1 MAATIR
7 TGGLHHAASLGNIDT
22 SSQSKVHLAA
32 RSYDSEDE
40 NMGRKK
46 GRPYETSPC
55 SRAPVYSKGDIREQ
69 HRSRTSLNHQQQQ
82 QQQQQQQLHFLV
94 SISTLSLCRLHHAA
108 SLGNIDTSS
117 QSKVHLA
124 ARSYDSEDEN
134 MGRKKGRPYETSP
147 CSRAPVYSKGDIREQ
162 YCLTDR
168 QLNSI
173 EQPRRERFF
182 GCWSGRNAPQSFLGV
197 CVGRRAPS
205 DENLADY
212 APIQRYPRYINT
224 GPIAKSILQQ
234 YDDDMESSYF
244 RRKPTSFLSNS
255 SSVTSGGG
263 GGGPT
268 SGGTGLII
276 GSSAT
281 LPGGDG
287 KRYGGSWLPAED
299 EAVRLEGPSFY
310 RCPAHHDLPPP
321 PPPPSVALIDAL
333 PGGQPRTKH
342 VSFAR
347 SYTLTSFDEAMGSR
361 PLSRLAA
368 ARSQE
373 RLIGGK
379 KPTITLAHHTA
390 VAAAIPL
397 PATQYVGGG
406 GVAPLHSI
414 LTQPTATHPQQPL
427 MPAALQKQP
436 LSVTACQSHGQPQ
449 QQQPQPQTQHLLI
462 QQQPSA
468 AHQLHQHLHQQHL
481 QHLQHQQAALLAHQ
495 AHVQHQAAQHAA
507 QHQQQQQ
514 QLQHQQH
521 LHHHQQQHQ
530 DMVVLEKVKRS
541 AMKTQATQ
549 TEVYLGKK
557 PMAPHNLSLS
567 PRTIHRV
574 KMVSQGAQTNGGLNG
589 GGRKLTKSLSEA
601 ADRLQENGLDPV
613 QPPEPGTGGPG
624 FDHELLHRTQSEEP
638 PKSPFTITSPPSAH
652 AVPSLQQP
660 QHFELPPSRASSQL
674 SHAGS
679 DGTQLTHSRNHS
691 QDSATSYRS
700 TDGSRTSYE
709 TASYPYD
716 AYDSIVLPRRAS
728 HTAEPTFQFLRKQDL
743 DQIHLHHQQQQQQL
757 LLPQQPHGGYVHGYE
772 NGYVPFETHSLP
784 RRSCIH
790 HKPEEFHTHTLPAR
804 HDQHVPQHHQHHQ
817 HHEQLRLSNGSVNQD
832 VRSFD
837 SPHTGTLN
845 RRMSAHAIVV
855 HQDQRPAPGP
865 PSHYG
870 CSSLPLVQGLQQ
882 QQQQQQRRA
891 SYAFVTPD
899 THSLAKRHSVPH
911 QQIQKVQP
919 LQVQAPAPTV
929 HPVKAQPTAPVH
941 AFQPLI
947 KPQPPQFSQPF
958 HTQPTP
964 SCPVTPPNI
973 QPLDMQDDTKSSSSS
988 SSSSDASCSTCD
1000 SDSDR
1005 EEVDRRE
1012 ATGEE
1017 REIFIDFKPRVS
1029 PVPSPGA
1036 VKKKK
1041 LQKTQPDAVCE
1052 ALERRK
1058 TAPRDSSEGDDDVE
1072 GVPPPPRDYH
1082 DASESSA
1089 PEHDESHRAVADRR
1103 KESFR
1108 KRSVSLDQPT
1118 SVEQEE
1124 DEEQE
1129 AKTTREVQ
1137 GRPDDRRPSV
1147 QRPARHLSA
1156 PPSPQKEPTER
1167 SGGQR
1172 PAASP
1177 FHSSDSLANDGTR
1190 DTSDGNWNESQATI
1204 MGSSL
1209 MENGKLTPT
1218 SRRKNLL
1225 LQHQQRS
1232 SMDTDVLDMED
1243 IADQPLPPLPS
1254 VLQSSTTPTTPSQQ
1268 PNGTAVQ
1275 PTVSIGIVKPTTPS
1289 IAVIPSPS
1297 IEREEQRDLH
1307 WSQKSATLRRPSRP
1321 LSPSKRAARASEQQ
1335 KQQKLPKIEPL
1346 VHRAP
1351 ETPMKADSSSTPSSG
1366 LPGSSGPAT
1375 PQGGG
1380 GAPKQ
1385 PPTARFTAKV
1395 GSPGN
1400 GVGEHGPL
1408 PQAPMAPAV
1417 EDTRGSEGSTT
1428 EDYVTCTD
1436 TSKRGTTAAG
1446 AKATTQEGS
1455 SFESASSIYSLA
1467 RVDAVCEDTAPIEA
1481 SQPATSVS
1489 PQIPVPPLPKPSPTH
1504 SVSSSSSDSFGAKK
1518 GSPSRPTIASVKA
1531 HATKA
1536 VKPGKPPSVSDDER
1550 SEKRYSSSHDE
1561 QEPAGAGLPKV
1572 HGAGAT
1578 GTIARSARRGRDWN
1592 EEERRRK
1599 KSTFKLE
1606 FDKDSIKTYTTPML
1620 RQPSPGFK
1628 KLSPEDKSALNVL
1641 DGASPSSKQKRFRPK
1656 TRKSPRAR
1664 SAVPEDTGTSGGVSS
1679 GTLPRRSKTPL
1690 VRSPDKPTTTTTP
1703 TTAAVGI
1710 VATVT
1715 LATPVVA
1722 GPPNKLSPS
1731 QCQYYSQIRSPPSGG
1746 SPRKQKISPE
1756 KRLQAI
1762 STESLRS
1769 VSPGSDS
1776 VFYSEADAL
1785 SHSEQVHCSH
1795 CGKEVEVANLP
1806 GESEESLRTLDST
1819 DGGDRP
1825 DIVQPPEGFADSP
1838 ECTRTPHHTRLY
1850 KKMDKRFRSEDRH
1863 IDRRHFKSRQEYR
1876 AKSEE
1881 RGKEDVEPNNLRPAG
1896 SSPCVGPGGHAEH
1909 PVAAEPEQGIY
1920 HGNYRAGLWICI
1932 ADRDVWRRH
1941 ELPDGSFERPKEV
1954 GSGERRGSTDS
1965 ERDFRKKYQA
1975 ITHRLV
1981 HRKSCVE
1988 MYRRQNSNSFDTDK
2002 TVVVC
2007 RKSGEF
2013 GFRIHGSKPV
2023 VVSAIEPDTP
2033 AESSGLEV
2041 GDIVLSVNGISVI
2054 DKSHSEVVKIA
2065 HAGSDTLELE
2075 VARTIGVLSPLEDT
2089 TSHPSIYTG
2098 TLWRYCSTDGKWVR
2112 RWFSLRPDHCLYYYR
2127 SDVDNQPIGAI
2138 MLTNH
2143 KILRN
2148 PPEPGSRPFSFVID
2162 TEEGVKVELSADSD
2176 EAANRWIAIISHA
2189 AQQCDPWLENSAR
2202 NLRLAAAAISKA
2214 DCSGPLAKLGSKWRS
2229 WTKRY
2234 CVLKDAVLYFYHDGT
2249 SKVAIGMACLQG
2261 YRVQPSSAGGKK
2273 YAFEIVPPELSLRH
2287 YYFHTETE
2295 MDKKRWVAALEY
2307 SIDRWMRAG

>member
-1 MAATIR
+1 MAATMR
-7 TGGLHHAASLGNIDT
+7 TGGLHHAS
-22 SSQSKVHLAA
+22 
-32 RSYDSEDE
+32 
-40 NMGRKK
+40 
-46 GRPYETSPC
+46 
-55 SRAPVYSKGDIREQ
+55 
-69 HRSRTSLNHQQQQ
+69 
-82 QQQQQQQLHFLV
+82 
-94 SISTLSLCRLHHAA
+94 

-255 SSVTSGGG
+255 SATSGG

-281 LPGGDG
+281 LPGGDS

-390 VAAAIPL
+390 VAAAVPP

-406 GVAPLHSI
+406 GGAPLHSI

-507 QHQQQQQ
+507 QQQQ

-521 LHHHQQQHQ
+521 LHHQQQHQ

-613 QPPEPGTGGPG
+613 QLPEPGTGASGPG

-652 AVPSLQQP
+652 AVPSQQQQQ

-743 DQIHLHHQQQQQQL
+743 DQIHHHHQQQQQQQQL
-757 LLPQQPHGGYVHGYE
+757 LLPQHGYVHGYE

-784 RRSCIH
+784 RRTCIH
-790 HKPEEFHTHTLPAR
+790 HKPEEFLTHTLPAR
-804 HDQHVPQHHQHHQ
+804 HDQHGPQHHH

-837 SPHTGTLN
+837 SPHAGTLN

-855 HQDQRPAPGP
+855 HQERPGP
-865 PSHYG
+865 GPGPSQQQHYG
-870 CSSLPLVQGLQQ
+870 GSSLPLVQGLQQQ

-919 LQVQAPAPTV
+919 LQ
-929 HPVKAQPTAPVH
+929 AQPAATPVH
-941 AFQPLI
+941 TFQPLI

-1005 EEVDRRE
+1005 EEVDRPEGE

-1041 LQKTQPDAVCE
+1041 LQKSQPDVVGE
-1052 ALERRK
+1052 ERRK
-1058 TAPRDSSEGDDDVE
+1058 TAAARDSSGGDDVE

-1089 PEHDESHRAVADRR
+1089 PPDDESHRVATDRR

-1124 DEEQE
+1124 EEEEEEEE
-1129 AKTTREVQ
+1129 AETQVGPTD
-1137 GRPDDRRPSV
+1137 RPDTRRPSV
-1147 QRPARHLSA
+1147 VRPGRHLSA

-1167 SGGQR
+1167 SGAPR

-1204 MGSSL
+1204 MGGSL
-1209 MENGKLTPT
+1209 TENGKLTPT

-1243 IADQPLPPLPS
+1243 IADQPLPPLPTALLS
-1254 VLQSSTTPTTPSQQ
+1254 TTTPTTPSQQ

-1321 LSPSKRAARASEQQ
+1321 LSPSKRAGRASEQQ

-1351 ETPMKADSSSTPSSG
+1351 EPPTKVDSCSTPSSG

-1380 GAPKQ
+1380 AQLPPKQ
-1385 PPTARFTAKV
+1385 PPAARFAAKV

-1400 GVGEHGPL
+1400 GIGEHGPL
-1408 PQAPMAPAV
+1408 PQGPVASEPAF
-1417 EDTRGSEGSTT
+1417 TAGGGGAGSEGSTT

-1436 TSKRGTTAAG
+1436 TSKRGTTGAG
-1446 AKATTQEGS
+1446 AKGTGHKTIHATRPAKPATATTQEGS

-1467 RVDAVCEDTAPIEA
+1467 RVDAVCEDTAPIEE
-1481 SQPATSVS
+1481 QPATSVS

-1504 SVSSSSSDSFGAKK
+1504 SVSSSSSDSFDAKK
-1518 GSPSRPTIASVKA
+1518 GSPSRPTIAKA
-1531 HATKA
+1531 LGPKVTQHGSKLH
-1536 VKPGKPPSVSDDER
+1536 SVSDDER

-1561 QEPAGAGLPKV
+1561 QEATGGGVAGLSKV
-1572 HGAGAT
+1572 HGVAGAT

-1690 VRSPDKPTTTTTP
+1690 VRSPDKPTSSTTP
-1703 TTAAVGI
+1703 TTSAVGI

-1715 LATPVVA
+1715 LPTPVT

-1731 QCQYYSQIRSPPSGG
+1731 QYYSQIRSPPSGG

-1838 ECTRTPHHTRLY
+1838 DCTRTPHHTRLY

-1909 PVAAEPEQGIY
+1909 PVAEPEQGIY

-1941 ELPDGSFERPKEV
+1941 ELPDGSFDRPKEV

-2075 VARTIGVLSPLEDT
+2075 VARTIGVLSPLEES

-2098 TLWRYCSTDGKWVR
+2098 LLWRYCSTGGKWVR

-2148 PPEPGSRPFSFVID
+2148 APEPGSRPFSFVID
-2162 TEEGVKVELSADSD
+2162 TEEGVKVELAADSD
-2176 EAANRWIAIISHA
+2176 EAASRWIAIISHA

-2202 NLRLAAAAISKA
+2202 NLRLAVGAISKP

-2249 SKVAIGMACLQG
+2249 SKAAIGMACLQG